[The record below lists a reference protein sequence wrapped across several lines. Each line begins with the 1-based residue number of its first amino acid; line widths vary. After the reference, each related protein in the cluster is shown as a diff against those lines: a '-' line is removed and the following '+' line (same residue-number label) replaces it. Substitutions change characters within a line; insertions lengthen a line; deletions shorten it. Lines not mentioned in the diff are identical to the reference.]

1 MGRSAGEEIDNLEIL
16 EVPIPWKRSGWVGI
30 GAESEASN
38 LFRRRIQKLG
48 IGLGHFDLSAWCL

>member
-48 IGLGHFDLSAWCL
+48 IGLGMGRTF